1 MHLICGFQRIPHHF
15 ITLHNGLSA
24 ISCNYEGRRFD
35 VIKVWLSILIEKWMR
50 PSVISKIGYYDFL
63 SLEVRNTT
71 SNTWYV
77 IKNAVAIC

>member
-1 MHLICGFQRIPHHF
+1 
-15 ITLHNGLSA
+15 
-24 ISCNYEGRRFD
+24 
-35 VIKVWLSILIEKWMR
+35 MR
-50 PSVISKIGYYDFL
+50 PNDNSVIFKIGYYDYL

>member
-1 MHLICGFQRIPHHF
+1 
-15 ITLHNGLSA
+15 
-24 ISCNYEGRRFD
+24 
-35 VIKVWLSILIEKWMR
+35 MR
-50 PSVISKIGYYDFL
+50 PTNDNDSVISKIGYYDYL